1 MSSKLQAAI
10 IGLIF
15 LTTASSSHAVPPVFV
30 QTYSDDGAGPAVVL
44 VDAIPRPSTKQVCD
58 ETLNGTFELLIQ
70 NLDAWLSTLE
80 EKHLIDSKNT
90 GDDLVTEQLPK
101 LRLFIDDRPMRTIQP
116 IGWYRDDTSWPWHG
130 TMTAGEAARHRY
142 FLRFSL
148 VRDSSDAQSK
158 ADWAYVLEKP
168 GLTSQ
173 LALTVGLYD
182 PTNNS
187 AVTVPSYVR
196 PGEADQ
202 THQFIFHRLVEDWWF
217 VFGAIL
223 VVIAVI
229 VFVVLVRLGG
239 LLREAALPPREDG
252 LPPVSLGRCQMA
264 FWFFLVI
271 AGFVFLWLVTG
282 RGDIDTINS
291 TVLTLLGISAG
302 TALSA
307 AFITSNTADPD
318 KLRPPKRNFSAE
330 IQAAQE
336 ELENA
341 KTDQDKAAVNEKIKS
356 LKAELDHWRTKH
368 RHQWI
373 LDLLCEENDLS
384 KPQIMSFHRF
394 QIIVWTLVL
403 GLIFC
408 SDVLTKLGMPTFDS
422 TLLVLMGISS
432 GTYLGFK
439 FAPAA
444 KTTP

>member
-1 MSSKLQAAI
+1 MFSKLQAAV

-15 LTTASSSHAVPPVFV
+15 LATASSSNAARPVFL

-44 VDAIPRPSTKQVCD
+44 VDTIPRPSNKQVCD
-58 ETLNGTFELLIQ
+58 ETLGGTFELLIQ
-70 NLDAWLSTLE
+70 NLDAWLVTQE
-80 EKHLIDSKNT
+80 DKHIIDSTNT

-101 LRLFIDDRPMRTIQP
+101 LRLFIDDRPMRTLQP

-130 TMTAGEAARHRY
+130 KMTPGEAARHRY
-142 FLRFSL
+142 FLRFAL
-148 VRDSSDAQSK
+148 IRDSSDAQSK

-173 LALTVGLYD
+173 LALTVGIFD

-196 PGEADQ
+196 PGEADL

-223 VVIAVI
+223 LVVALIVFI
-229 VFVVLVRLGG
+229 VFVRRGG
-239 LLREAALPPREDG
+239 LLREPALPVREDG
-252 LPPVSLGRCQMA
+252 LPPISLGRCQMA
-264 FWFFLVI
+264 FWFFLVVT
-271 AGFVFLWLVTG
+271 GFFFLWLITG

-307 AFITSNTADPD
+307 ALITANTADPE
-318 KLRPPKRNFSAE
+318 KLRPPQRNFRAE
-330 IQAAQE
+330 IQAAKE
-336 ELENA
+336 ALKEA
-341 KTDQDKAAVNEKIKS
+341 TTAQDKAAANDKING
-356 LKAELDHWRTKH
+356 LKAELDHWRKLH
-368 RHQWI
+368 RNQWI

-444 KTTP
+444 KATP